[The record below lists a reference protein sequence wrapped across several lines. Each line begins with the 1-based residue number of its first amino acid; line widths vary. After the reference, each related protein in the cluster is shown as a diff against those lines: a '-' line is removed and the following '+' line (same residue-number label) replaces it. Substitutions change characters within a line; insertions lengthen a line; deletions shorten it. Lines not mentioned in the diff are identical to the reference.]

1 MYNFTVQNITDL
13 KDLDHAKMN
22 DVAKVTNGNRY
33 YKLLGTNPA
42 DLHSWKVQ
50 LEYEVNEIANVK
62 MNPEP
67 NLKFNSNKLDIE
79 DDKD

>member
-1 MYNFTVQNITDL
+1 MIKFTVQNITDL
-13 KDLDHAKMN
+13 KDLNHAVMN

-33 YKLLGTNPA
+33 YKLLGTNPS

-50 LEYEVNEIANVK
+50 LSYEVTEVANVK
-62 MNPEP
+62 MNVEP

-79 DDKD
+79 DDK